1 MTIHKK
7 QDLYNKEDNILVF
20 CRKFIDNTARTA
32 LYTGIRY
39 ILNIKSEY
47 SGFCSE
53 NFTVH
58 AQNLMCNMKT
68 ALCHFI
74 FQQVS
79 PSLVYSPAQTTGW
92 L

>member
-7 QDLYNKEDNILVF
+7 QDLYNKEDNILDF
-20 CRKFIDNTARTA
+20 CRKFIDNIQICIQVF
-32 LYTGIRY
+32 YN

-68 ALCHFI
+68 ALCHFM
-74 FQQVS
+74 FQQIS